1 MAKPASAKVQK
12 TNRKDMFR
20 LQRRKQQQ
28 RERIVMISVVGVIAL
43 TIAAVLIIPNLP
55 VDVGNYTQ
63 PQLIDR
69 PLSDGMTLGSPD
81 APVKVEEF
89 SDFKCVHCA
98 DFWENQEPELLADYI
113 NAGKVYFKY
122 VPMSFLSSESN
133 TAAEAAYCA
142 NDQGKFWEYHDYIFA
157 NFGASLTD
165 PLLRAF
171 ARDLDLDM
179 ELFDQ
184 CFDRGRYR
192 QQVLDDLAYAKGK
205 GVTAT
210 PTFDVNG
217 ILVNRGELIAKINE
231 LLGQ

>member
-1 MAKPASAKVQK
+1 MAKPAAAKVQK
-12 TNRKDMFR
+12 TSKKEVFR

-28 RERIVMISVVGVIAL
+28 KERIIMISVIGIVAL
-43 TIAAVLIIPNLP
+43 AVAAILIIPNLP
-55 VDVGNYTQ
+55 VDVGNYTR
-63 PQLIDR
+63 PEPINR
-69 PLSDGMTLGSPD
+69 PLKSGMTLGDPN
-81 APVKVEEF
+81 ATVKVEEY

-98 DFWENQEPELLADYI
+98 DFWENQEPELLTDYI
-113 NAGKVYFKY
+113 NTGKIFFKY
-122 VPMSFLSSESN
+122 VPMSFLSPESN

-142 NDQGKFWEYHDYIFA
+142 NDQGKFWEFHDYIFA
-157 NFGASLTD
+157 NFGASLTK

-171 ARDLDLDM
+171 AQDLKLDM
-179 ELFDQ
+179 EEFDR
-184 CFDRGRYR
+184 CFDRGKYR

-217 ILVNRGELIAKINE
+217 ILVNRGELIAKIDE